1 VIPAVRP
8 TQLPQRRTSLR
19 CVATVATVAIA
30 GSGLAAALHAQ
41 GTPPAARPPVAPAA
55 QAAQGAEPRGVP
67 LDRIVAIVGTRPILL
82 SEVLEEVNSLRAQG
96 QPIPQDSVGQFE
108 LMRRVV
114 NELVDNEVVV
124 VVARNYKA
132 DVTDEDVAKGVDDR
146 FNDVRKNFKSE
157 TEFRDAIK
165 REGFG
170 TPEDYRRT
178 LREQAKRYKLQ
189 QLGYDSLRAHGRL
202 SAPVQVTEAEV
213 NAAFEA
219 SKGKLPRR
227 PATVSFRQIVVA
239 PRPAPAAKAA
249 ARAKA
254 DSLLVELQGGADFAT
269 VAKRESMDPASR
281 ELGGDLGW
289 ARRGSGFVPE
299 FERAIFMLPPG
310 QISPIIE
317 TSFGFHIIRVDRV
330 QPAEVK
336 SRHILIT
343 PKLDSND
350 VARARLVAD
359 TVLQKWRVGTPYD
372 SLVARYHDPAEE
384 RSLPDGIAVDSL
396 PEAYK
401 AVIQGVGVREFTK
414 PFEIPDPRAGQPK
427 IGVLQVMERTEG
439 GEYTVADL
447 KGRIR
452 SQLTQE
458 KQIRRMLDQLRR
470 EHYVRVLFDEAAPAA
485 AKPVP

>member
-1 VIPAVRP
+1 VRLNARSAL
-8 TQLPQRRTSLR
+8 TAAAIVSIT
-19 CVATVATVAIA
+19 AT
-30 GSGLAAALHAQ
+30 GLAPLLQAQ
-41 GTPPAARPPVAPAA
+41 GTPPTPVVPAT
-55 QAAQGAEPRGVP
+55 QAVPEPRGLP
-67 LDRIVAIVGTRPILL
+67 LDRIVAIVGSRAILL
-82 SEVLEEVNSLRAQG
+82 SEVIEEVNSLRAQG
-96 QPIPQDSVGQFE
+96 QPVPQDSVGQ
-108 LMRRVV
+108 LAMMKRVV

-124 VVARNYKA
+124 VVAKAYKA
-132 DVTDEDVAKGVDDR
+132 DVTDEDVAKSVDER
-146 FNDVRKNFKSE
+146 FSGVRKNFKSE
-157 TEFRDAIK
+157 TEFREAIK

-178 LREQAKRYKLQ
+178 LREQGKRYKLQ

-213 NAAFEA
+213 NTAFAA
-219 SKGKLPRR
+219 SKDKLPTR

-239 PRPAPAAKAA
+239 PRPAPAAKAT

-254 DSLLVELQGGADFAT
+254 EALLVELQKGADFAT
-269 VAKRESMDPASR
+269 VAKRESMDPGSR

-299 FERAIFMLPPG
+299 FERVIFSLPPG
-310 QISPIIE
+310 QISGVVE
-317 TSFGFHIIRVDRV
+317 TSFGFHIIKVDRI

-336 SRHILIT
+336 SRHILIAS
-343 PKLDSND
+343 KLDSND

-359 TVLQKWRVGTPYD
+359 TVLQKWRAGTPYD

-396 PEAYK
+396 PEMYK
-401 AVIQGVGVREFTK
+401 SVIKGVAAKEFTP

-427 IGVLQVMERTEG
+427 IGIVQVLDRKEG

-447 KGRIR
+447 KTRIR

-470 EHYVRVLFDEAAPAA
+470 ENYVRVLFDEPAPAA
-485 AKPVP
+485 TKPVP